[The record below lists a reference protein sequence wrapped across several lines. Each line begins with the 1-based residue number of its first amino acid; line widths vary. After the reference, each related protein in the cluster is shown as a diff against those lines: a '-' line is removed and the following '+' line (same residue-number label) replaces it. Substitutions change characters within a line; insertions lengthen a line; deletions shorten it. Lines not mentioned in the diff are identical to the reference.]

1 MTQKRI
7 IASIIGI
14 ILVIGV
20 ALGVREL
27 LRYHTISFTF
37 ASTVSSIDIYEDTG
51 HSDKPSVAAHLSSS
65 GSARLK
71 EGKYYLIPK
80 GRDIA
85 QDKISLSVSKDET
98 IAVDPSYSAQYLR
111 SLATAEQPAV
121 ASLLTKQYP
130 AAMANYEIDSVTLYQ
145 KGEWAGVV
153 LTPKGMDRQ
162 NPSDYY
168 RVVAQKTNGV
178 WKVISSPQVVLTL
191 DNTPGV
197 PRSILIAV
205 NTIGLR

>member
-7 IASIIGI
+7 IASIISI

-20 ALGVREL
+20 ILGVREL
-27 LRYHTISFTF
+27 LRYHMISFTF
-37 ASTVSSIDIYEDTG
+37 TSTISSIDIYEDIEY
-51 HSDKPSVAAHLSSS
+51 SDKPSVIAQLSSA
-65 GSARLK
+65 GSVRLK
-71 EGKYYLIPK
+71 EGQYYLIPK
-80 GRDIA
+80 GKDIA
-85 QDKISLSVSKDET
+85 QDKIGFSVSKDET
-98 IAVDPSYSAQYLR
+98 VAVDPSYSAQHLGG
-111 SLATAEQPAV
+111 LATAEQPAI

-130 AAMANYEIDSVTLYQ
+130 VAMAGYEIDSVTLYQ
-145 KGEWAGVV
+145 KAEWAGVV

-162 NPSDYY
+162 NPSSYY
-168 RVVAQKTNGV
+168 RAVAQKMNGV
-178 WKVISSPQVVLTL
+178 WKVIGSPQVVLTL

>member
-7 IASIIGI
+7 IAAIISI

-20 ALGVREL
+20 ALGIREL
-27 LRYHTISFTF
+27 LRYHTLSFTF
-37 ASTVSSIDIYEDTG
+37 SSTVSSIDIYEDIEN
-51 HSDKPSVAAHLSSS
+51 SDKPNVTARLSSS

-71 EGKYYLIPK
+71 EGQYYLIPK
-80 GRDIA
+80 GNNIA
-85 QDKISLSVSKDET
+85 QDKINFSVSKDET
-98 IAVDPSYSAQYLR
+98 IAIDPSYSLQYLG
-111 SLATAEQPAV
+111 SLAAAEQPAIL
-121 ASLLTKQYP
+121 SLLNKQYP
-130 AAMANYEIDSVTLYQ
+130 TTMTTYEIDSVTLYQ
-145 KGEWAGVV
+145 KGEWAGVL

-162 NPSDYY
+162 NPSSYY
-168 RVVAQKTNGV
+168 RAVIQKMNGV

-197 PRSILIAV
+197 PRSILIAI